1 MKTSILRVS
10 NDILLGKKQ
19 DNLSQYLLKHCLEI
33 GEIISCVNTC
43 ENHPDHITKQIS
55 NMDSNLIIVIGESI
69 SSRNANIKK
78 TIASIVGQEFIKNN
92 LAESTVKAYYAESNI
107 PVLFDSENEFYL
119 PSGANL
125 LPVKISALQSF
136 IVTGKNKTF
145 VFIPG
150 ELDIVKYIFEN
161 YLKEYIKQ
169 SLTTKYATATI
180 KTFGISE
187 KDIYS
192 ILSDLIKNKHKILFL
207 TYPNNLEVSIV
218 IRYNETLSN
227 EIVADVIQKV
237 YERLN
242 KYIYA
247 GEEVSIVQRAV
258 DLLNIGSRKLA
269 VAETITGG
277 NISTSLIK
285 NCENITNCLLESI
298 VCSNESSLVSRLKV
312 SPAIISQYGTV
323 SVETA
328 YEMAAGLLETST
340 ADIVL
345 TTSGLID
352 YKENDKVGKLCYI
365 AVGNNDGIHVYKNML
380 YGTREQVIES
390 LTQTAFF
397 YLIKNIKQNDLF
409 FDKTTV

>member
-19 DNLSQYLLKHCLEI
+19 DNLSQYLLKNCLEI
-33 GEIISCVNTC
+33 GEIISCVNIC
-43 ENHPDHITKQIS
+43 ENHPEQIKKQIS
-55 NMDSNLIIVIGESI
+55 CLESNFVIVVGENI

-136 IVTGKNKTF
+136 IVTGNNKTF

-150 ELDIVKYIFEN
+150 ELDVVKYVFEN
-161 YLKEYIKQ
+161 YLKDVIKQ
-169 SLTTKYATATI
+169 NLSTKYATTTI

-192 ILSDLIKNKHKILFL
+192 ILSDLIKNKYKILFL

-218 IRYNETLSN
+218 IRYNETLSP
-227 EIVADVIQKV
+227 EIVNDVICKV

-247 GEEVSIVQRAV
+247 EEEVSIVQRAV

-285 NCENITNCLLESI
+285 QCNNISNTLIESL
-298 VCSNESSLVSRLKV
+298 VLSNEESLTNRLKV
-312 SPAIISQYGTV
+312 SPIILKQYSSV
-323 SVETA
+323 SVEVA
-328 YEMAAGLLETST
+328 YEMAAGLLETSN

-352 YKENDKVGKLCYI
+352 YAENDKVGKLCYI
-365 AVGNNDGIHVYKNML
+365 AVGNSDGIHVYKNVL
-380 YGTREQVIES
+380 YGTREQVIDS

>member
-1 MKTSILRVS
+1 MKTAILRVS

-19 DNLSQYLLKHCLEI
+19 DNLSQYLLKHCLAI

-43 ENHPDHITKQIS
+43 ENHPEHITKQIS
-55 NMDSNLIIVIGESI
+55 NLEADLIVVIGENI

-92 LAESTVKAYYAESNI
+92 LAESTVKAFYAESNI

-119 PSGANL
+119 PSAANL

-150 ELDIVKYIFEN
+150 ELDVVKYVFDN
-161 YLKEYIKQ
+161 YLQDYIKQ
-169 SLTTKYATATI
+169 RLTTRYAITTI

-192 ILSDLIKNKHKILFL
+192 TLSDLIKNKYKILFL
-207 TYPNNLEVSIV
+207 TYPNNLELSIV
-218 IRYNETLSN
+218 IRYNENLSN
-227 EIVADVIQKV
+227 EIVADVVQKV

-258 DLLNIGSRKLA
+258 DLLTIGNRKLA

-285 NCENITNCLLESI
+285 NCNNITSCLLESI
-298 VCSNESSLVSRLKV
+298 VCTNESSLASRLRV
-312 SPAIISQYGTV
+312 SPAILSQYGVV
-323 SVETA
+323 SVESA
-328 YEMAAGLLETST
+328 YEMAAGLLDTSN

-352 YKENDKVGKLCYI
+352 YEENDKIGKLCYI
-365 AVGNNDGIHVYKNML
+365 AVGNADGIHVYKNVL
-380 YGTREQVIES
+380 YGSREQVIDS

>member
-1 MKTSILRVS
+1 MKTSILRIS

-19 DNLSQYLLKHCLEI
+19 DNISQYLLKNCLQI

-43 ENHPDHITKQIS
+43 ENHPDHITNQI
-55 NMDSNLIIVIGESI
+55 NNLDSDFIIIIGENI

-78 TIASIVGQEFIKNN
+78 TLANILNDSVIKNEF
-92 LAESTVKAYYAESNI
+92 AESTVKAYYQEANI

-119 PSGANL
+119 PSKAEL
-125 LPVKISALQSF
+125 LPVKSSPLQSF
-136 IVTGKNKTF
+136 IVSNQTKTF

-150 ELDIVKYIFEN
+150 ELDVAKYVFKTYLEN
-161 YLKEYIKQ
+161 IIKQ
-169 SLTTKYATATI
+169 NLTTKYKTTTI

-192 ILSDLIKNKHKILFL
+192 ILSDLIKNKYKILFL

-218 IRYNETLSN
+218 IRYNENL
-227 EIVADVIQKV
+227 EQAIVADVIYKV
-237 YERLN
+237 FERLN

-247 GEEVSIVQRAV
+247 EEEVSIVTRAV
-258 DLLNIGSRKLA
+258 DLLSIGNKKLA

-277 NISTSLIK
+277 NISASLIK
-285 NCENITNCLLESI
+285 QCETMSESLI
-298 VCSNESSLVSRLKV
+298 SRLKV
-312 SPAIISQYGTV
+312 SPAIIEQYGTV

-328 YEMAAGLLETST
+328 YEMAAGLLESSN

-352 YKENDKVGKLCYI
+352 YSENEREGKLCYI
-365 AVGNNDGIHVYKNML
+365 AVGNIDGIHVYKNTL
-380 YGTREQVIES
+380 FGTREQIIDS

>member
-19 DNLSQYLLKHCLEI
+19 DNLSQYLLKNCLEI
-33 GEIISCVNTC
+33 GEIISCVNIC
-43 ENHPDHITKQIS
+43 ENHPEQIKKQIS
-55 NMDSNLIIVIGESI
+55 SLDSNFVIVVGESI

-92 LAESTVKAYYAESNI
+92 LAESTVKAFYAESNI
-107 PVLFDSENEFYL
+107 PVLFDSENEYYL

-136 IVTGKNKTF
+136 IVSGNNKTF

-150 ELDIVKYIFEN
+150 ELDVVKYVFEN
-161 YLKEYIKQ
+161 YLKDVIKQ
-169 SLTTKYATATI
+169 NLSTKYSTTTI

-192 ILSDLIKNKHKILFL
+192 ILSDLIKNKYKILFL

-218 IRYNETLSN
+218 IRYNETLEP
-227 EIVADVIQKV
+227 EIVNDVVCKV

-247 GEEVSIVQRAV
+247 EEEVSIVQRAV

-285 NCENITNCLLESI
+285 QCNNI
-298 VCSNESSLVSRLKV
+298 SNTLIESLVLTNEESLTNRLKV
-312 SPAIISQYGTV
+312 SPIILKQYSSV
-323 SVETA
+323 SVEVA
-328 YEMAAGLLETST
+328 YEMAAGLLETSN

-352 YKENDKVGKLCYI
+352 YAENDKVGKLCYI
-365 AVGNNDGIHVYKNML
+365 AVGNSDGIHVYKNVL
-380 YGTREQVIES
+380 YGTREQVIDS

>member
-1 MKTSILRVS
+1 MKTAILRVS

-19 DNLSQYLLKHCLEI
+19 DNLSQYLLKHCLAI

-43 ENHPDHITKQIS
+43 ENHPEHITKQIS
-55 NMDSNLIIVIGESI
+55 NLEADLIVVIGENI

-92 LAESTVKAYYAESNI
+92 LAESTVKAFYAESNI

-136 IVTGKNKTF
+136 IVTGNNKTF

-150 ELDIVKYIFEN
+150 ELDVVKYVFDN
-161 YLKEYIKQ
+161 YLQDYIKQ
-169 SLTTKYATATI
+169 RLTTKYAITTI

-192 ILSDLIKNKHKILFL
+192 TLSDLIKNKYKILFL

-218 IRYNETLSN
+218 IRYNENLSN
-227 EIVADVIQKV
+227 EIVADVVQKV

-258 DLLNIGSRKLA
+258 DLLTIGNRKLA

-285 NCENITNCLLESI
+285 NCSNITSCLLESI
-298 VCSNESSLVSRLKV
+298 VCTNESSLASRLRV
-312 SPAIISQYGTV
+312 SPAILSQYGIV
-323 SVETA
+323 SVESA
-328 YEMAAGLLETST
+328 YEMAAGLLDTSN

-352 YKENDKVGKLCYI
+352 YEENDKIGKLCYI
-365 AVGNNDGIHVYKNML
+365 AVGNADGIHVYKNVL
-380 YGTREQVIES
+380 YGSREQVIDS

>member
-1 MKTSILRVS
+1 MKTSILRIS

-19 DNLSQYLLKHCLEI
+19 DNISQYLLKNCLQI

-43 ENHPDHITKQIS
+43 ENHPDHITNQI
-55 NMDSNLIIVIGESI
+55 NNLDSDFIIIIGENI

-78 TIASIVGQEFIKNN
+78 TLANILNDSVIKNEF
-92 LAESTVKAYYAESNI
+92 AESTVKAYYQEANI

-119 PSGANL
+119 PSKAEL
-125 LPVKISALQSF
+125 LPVKSSPLQSF
-136 IVTGKNKTF
+136 IVSNQTKTF

-150 ELDIVKYIFEN
+150 ELDVAKYVFKTYLEN
-161 YLKEYIKQ
+161 IIKQ
-169 SLTTKYATATI
+169 NLTTKYKTTTI

-192 ILSDLIKNKHKILFL
+192 ILSDLIKNKYKILFL

-218 IRYNETLSN
+218 IRYNENL
-227 EIVADVIQKV
+227 EQAIVADVIYKV
-237 YERLN
+237 FERLN

-247 GEEVSIVQRAV
+247 EEEVSIVTRAV
-258 DLLNIGSRKLA
+258 DLLSIGNKKLA

-277 NISTSLIK
+277 NISASLIK
-285 NCENITNCLLESI
+285 QCETMSETLIESV
-298 VCSNESSLVSRLKV
+298 VCSSYKSLISRLKV
-312 SPAIISQYGTV
+312 SPAIIEQYGTV

-328 YEMAAGLLETST
+328 YEMAAGLLESSN

-352 YKENDKVGKLCYI
+352 YSENEREGKLCYI
-365 AVGNNDGIHVYKNML
+365 AVGNIDGIHVYKNTL
-380 YGTREQVIES
+380 FGTREQIIDS